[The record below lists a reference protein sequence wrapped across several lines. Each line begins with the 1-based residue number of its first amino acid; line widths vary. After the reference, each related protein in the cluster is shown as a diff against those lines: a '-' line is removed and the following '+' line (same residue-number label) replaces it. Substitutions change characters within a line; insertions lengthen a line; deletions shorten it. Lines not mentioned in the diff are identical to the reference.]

1 MSDSKGILIIFGVGI
16 VTLGIVAIAYFA
28 FLSQKQNTATPT
40 NTYVQVPNSLR
51 SS

>member
-1 MSDSKGILIIFGVGI
+1 MTDSKDLLIIFGVGI
-16 VTLGIVAIAYFA
+16 LTLGIVAIAYFA
-28 FLSQKQNTATPT
+28 FLSQKQVVPT